1 MPARARFAQPE
12 HRPAHDLDRA
22 DDAALVAAVGAGSV
36 GAFTALV
43 ARHRSALYRQALR
56 LLGDP
61 HEAEDV
67 VQDCFTRL
75 WQHASGWQPS
85 GAGLVGWL
93 HRVTMN
99 LCFDRL
105 RRFRVITTPDMPDMV
120 DEAPLADS
128 VIEAEQATA
137 QMAAALGA
145 LPDRHRAALMLC
157 YFDGLSNAAAA
168 DALNLHI
175 KAMESL
181 LFRARRQL
189 RDILATQQ
197 VGIAD
202 LIVV

>member
-1 MPARARFAQPE
+1 M
-12 HRPAHDLDRA
+12 
-22 DDAALVAAVGAGSV
+22 
-36 GAFTALV
+36 
-43 ARHRSALYRQALR
+43 
-56 LLGDP
+56 
-61 HEAEDV
+61 
-67 VQDCFTRL
+67 
-75 WQHASGWQPS
+75 
-85 GAGLVGWL
+85 
-93 HRVTMN
+93 
-99 LCFDRL
+99 
-105 RRFRVITTPDMPDMV
+105 
-120 DEAPLADS
+120 
-128 VIEAEQATA
+128 IEAEQATA